1 MLAPGQLCG
10 PPSFHQVGEVDY
22 FRPGK
27 CVAVKKLEKI
37 AYINIIYIAIK
48 KNILSG
54 HGYRLSRTQEGS

>member
-27 CVAVKKLEKI
+27 CDGTAVSKLKNYISENEKLI
-37 AYINIIYIAIK
+37 S
-48 KNILSG
+48 LSFK
-54 HGYRLSRTQEGS
+54 SDK